1 MENKDV
7 KKVTVNLPPELH
19 RRIKA
24 RVAMEGKTISGL
36 TAELM
41 SNYLKATSP
50 STSEK

>member
-7 KKVTVNLPPELH
+7 KKVTVNLPDELH

-41 SNYLKATSP
+41 RDYLKATSRP
-50 STSEK
+50 ASEK